1 MARASL
7 PVFDGLS
14 TALDARIAQALHKL
28 SLVQKHASWKSA
40 AEAGLSP
47 TQGQILTALVQEG
60 ALTGSELGARLG
72 VSLPTVSDSVRVLAE
87 KGLVS
92 KKPDPRHPRASLVE
106 LTAAGRKQAQNA
118 RTWPDYLASAVGTLT
133 AEEQEVFNRGL
144 LKMIHA
150 LQESGDIPTQQMCV
164 SCTHF
169 RPNAHRGPLPHHC
182 ALVDA
187 PMADRHLR
195 LECREHEEATP
206 EARASLW
213 NRFAGP

>member
-7 PVFDGLS
+7 PIFDGMS
-14 TALDARIAQALHKL
+14 TALETRIAQALHKL

-72 VSLPTVSDSVRVLAE
+72 VSLPTVSDSVRALAD

-92 KKPDPRHPRASLVE
+92 KKPDPRHPRATLVD
-106 LTAAGRKQAQNA
+106 LTGAGRKQAENA
-118 RTWPDYLASAVGTLT
+118 RTWPDYLASAVTALT
-133 AEEQEVFNRGL
+133 PEEQEVFNRGL

-169 RPNAHRGPLPHHC
+169 RPHAHRGPLPHHC

-195 LECREHEEATP
+195 MECREHQEATP
-206 EARASLW
+206 EVRADIW
-213 NRFAGP
+213 ERFAPP

>member
-60 ALTGSELGARLG
+60 ALTGSELGTRLG
-72 VSLPTVSDSVRVLAE
+72 VSLPTVSDSVRVLGE

-106 LTAAGRKQAQNA
+106 LTATGRKQAQNA

-133 AEEQEVFNRGL
+133 PEEQEVFNRGL
-144 LKMIHA
+144 LKMIRA

-187 PMADRHLR
+187 PMGDRHLR

-206 EARASLW
+206 EARATLW
-213 NRFAGP
+213 KRFAEP